1 MKCHRAA
8 WIALL
13 ACTLS
18 SCGNEPDDRIF
29 GTYVLVG
36 VEGNPLPYLAT
47 SDADCDVFIDE
58 GELTLNEAG
67 TYGLEFAGPYDCT
80 RSGGPSGDS
89 IGRVYSGTFTQ
100 SQGTLQF
107 EAQVQGGP
115 TLEFSGTANPLE
127 ARVTVP
133 VLPPQT
139 GPDLELQF
147 AVSQ

>member
-1 MKCHRAA
+1 MKIRLT
-8 WIALL
+8 IL
-13 ACTLS
+13 ACVLLIS
-18 SCGNEPDDRIF
+18 GCGSEPDDRVF

-47 SDADCDVFIDE
+47 SDAECDVFIAE
-58 GELTLNEAG
+58 GELTLNQSGMYA
-67 TYGLEFAGPYDCT
+67 LEFAGPYDCT
-80 RSGGPSGDS
+80 RSGGPSGES

-100 SQGTLQF
+100 SHGDFQF
-107 EAQVQGGP
+107 EVQVQGGP

>member
-1 MKCHRAA
+1 MLV
-8 WIALL
+8 I
-13 ACTLS
+13 S
-18 SCGNEPDDRIF
+18 GCGSEPDDRIF

-36 VEGNPLPYLAT
+36 VEGNPLPYLAS
-47 SDADCDVFIDE
+47 SDADCDVFIAQ

-67 TYGLEFAGPYDCT
+67 TYSLEIAGPYDCS
-80 RSGGPSGDS
+80 RSGGQSGET
-89 IGRVYSGTFTQ
+89 IGRFYTGTFTQ
-100 SQGTLQF
+100 SRGDLQF

-115 TLEFSGTANPLE
+115 TVEFSGTANPLE

-147 AVSQ
+147 AVSH